1 MGKTKITALLL
12 SYKRQQNL
20 REILQSLQATKLVSE
35 VIVWNNNPDLRLK
48 GGAAVKVINSTHN
61 FKAYARYAAAFLAAN
76 DLILFQDDDLVL
88 RPDDVAALHRELT
101 DDPGRIYGVEGRN
114 LTDGNYAPEMVFG
127 EVDIVLGRL
136 MLFSKQLLAS
146 VYGEMLK
153 LTPIERGDDIAFSLL
168 TGVKHIAPRTPWKE
182 LDGAD
187 EHALWRHPD
196 HYSKRQEMVD
206 RVMALRMT

>member
-1 MGKTKITALLL
+1 MGEAKITAILLN
-12 SYKRQQNL
+12 YKREQNL
-20 REILQSLQATKLVSE
+20 REILQALGETGLVPE
-35 VIVWNNNPDLRLK
+35 VIVWNNNPATRLR
-48 GGAAVKVINSTHN
+48 GGAAVKVINAAHN

-88 RPDDVAALHRELT
+88 RPDDLAALHRQLT
-101 DDPGRIYGVEGRN
+101 DDPGRICGIAGRN
-114 LTDGNYAPEMVFG
+114 LTDGAYSQEPAFG
-127 EVDIVLGRL
+127 EVDIVLGRF

-187 EHALWRHPD
+187 EHALWRHSD
-196 HYSKRQEMVD
+196 HYTKRQMMVD
-206 RVMALRMT
+206 RVIALKAT